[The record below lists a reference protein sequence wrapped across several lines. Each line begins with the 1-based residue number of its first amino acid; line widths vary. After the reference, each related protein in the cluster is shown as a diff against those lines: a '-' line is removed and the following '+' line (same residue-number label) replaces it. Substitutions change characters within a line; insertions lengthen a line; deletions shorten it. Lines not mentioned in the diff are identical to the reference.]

1 MTLLAV
7 RFFALL
13 FAALAMAPALAHVL
27 ELPNKMGLSR
37 ADYETVQKLY
47 KGWALLGVVVVGAL
61 VVTAILA
68 ILVRSQPNQL
78 GWVVVALICIAGTQL
93 VFWVWTF
100 PVNQQT
106 SNWTVLPENW
116 MALRTRWEY
125 SHAASAV
132 LNLIALVALI
142 CSVLVR
148 DG

>member
-13 FAALAMAPALAHVL
+13 FAALALAPGLAHLL

-37 ADYETVQKLY
+37 ADYGTVQKLY
-47 KGWALLGVVVVGAL
+47 KGWALLGVVVVASL

-68 ILVRSQPNQL
+68 ILVRSQPNEL

-100 PVNQQT
+100 PANQKT
-106 SNWTVLPENW
+106 SNWTVFPENW
-116 MALRTRWEY
+116 MALRTQWEY
-125 SHAASAV
+125 SHAASAL
-132 LNLIALVALI
+132 LNLIALVAWRPGGRRP
-142 CSVLVR
+142 S
-148 DG
+148 